1 MAHFSWKY
9 FFSGVHAMIS
19 KYLLAY
25 IVQITHYNNFIQ
37 IEILQLDL
45 KVNKNNKENKIYTYN
60 FVMI

>member
-1 MAHFSWKY
+1 
-9 FFSGVHAMIS
+9 MIS